1 MKKFIC
7 VVLSVLMLAS
17 LGFSAFAQDWE
28 DEWVD
33 IDCSAAGVTLMLPSS
48 LLFNSQGSVDIFAA
62 DELGYKSGVYVTY
75 LAYIGVTPDEY
86 YNGDYEE
93 DSFAPLLQIVGL
105 KENYDSNAFSGTTY
119 LNRIRVNSASDYK
132 YATNWEDYADKI
144 YSMWENPA
152 IGEEFF
158 WHNQMT
164 TNWYAVS
171 SVSPVKEAKVLPYS
185 AAVND
190 IYPATRYGRLVIPE
204 EISYLYRSP
213 GS

>member
-7 VVLSVLMLAS
+7 VVLSVLMLAF

-75 LAYIGVTPDEY
+75 LAYIGVTTDEY

-105 KENYDSNAFSGTTY
+105 KENYDSNAFSGTSIHIDFNQAY
-119 LNRIRVNSASDYK
+119 N
-132 YATNWEDYADKI
+132 
-144 YSMWENPA
+144 
-152 IGEEFF
+152 IGTIGDVTF
-158 WHNQMT
+158 
-164 TNWYAVS
+164 YAVIGTD
-171 SVSPVKEAKVLPYS
+171 VLPAGIQSPYAEEYVEES
-185 AAVND
+185 LSIDEQEKRLIIKALEKNRGRRKKAA
-190 IYPATRYGRLVIPE
+190 E
-204 EISYLYRSP
+204 ELHISERTLYRKIKEY
-213 GS
+213 GLEEQ